1 MVEMTRHEA
10 MDRRVEG
17 QAMGEGKRTRR
28 WVVIAI
34 AVMIGLAAGTFI
46 TLRPMIMTKP
56 ARVVSRRADDALYQA
71 MPPIQSPERTWIEGD
86 GTSTSPEGYPVKA
99 NQRSGIYHLP
109 GDLAYERTIP
119 TRAYRSA
126 DAAEA
131 DGYRHA
137 YR

>member
-1 MVEMTRHEA
+1 MA
-10 MDRRVEG
+10 K
-17 QAMGEGKRTRR
+17 GKRTRR
-28 WVVIAI
+28 WVVITT
-34 AVMIGLAAGTFI
+34 AVLIGMAAGIFI
-46 TLRPMIMTKP
+46 TLRPMITVKP

-71 MPPIQSPERTWIEGD
+71 IPPVPATEQAWIEGD
-86 GTSTSPEGYPVKA
+86 GTSASHQEYPVKA

-119 TRAYRSA
+119 TRHYRSA
-126 DAAEA
+126 DAAET